1 MDADAKD
8 KERKTKIQFSVPSAM
23 PLQLDP
29 RQVEMIRR
37 RRPTPATLFRLT
49 DQPSPE
55 EENDNHQWVI
65 GENGVLTKKINAH
78 VYQPPSLKAVQ
89 RMAQAHMK
97 SLGTCGPEET
107 DDFSGEESE
116 DCEESVDISHVSTT
130 VYPDSQE
137 DQSERFQGSRLNSE
151 GRIAHFL
158 HLRVPHGEE
167 EEEEDDEEKREKG
180 GPRRTKKKG
189 E

>member
-1 MDADAKD
+1 M
-8 KERKTKIQFSVPSAM
+8 R
-23 PLQLDP
+23 LN
-29 RQVEMIRR
+29 IRR

-78 VYQPPSLKAVQ
+78 LYQPPSLK
-89 RMAQAHMK
+89 
-97 SLGTCGPEET
+97 ET

>member
-8 KERKTKIQFSVPSAM
+8 KERKTKIQFSVPSAV

-65 GENGVLTKKINAH
+65 GENGVLTKNINAH

-89 RMAQAHMK
+89 RMAQARMK

-107 DDFSGEESE
+107 DDFSGEESV
-116 DCEESVDISHVSTT
+116 DCEESLDISPVSTT
-130 VYPDSQE
+130 G
-137 DQSERFQGSRLNSE
+137 ERSTTWVLCPKSHAVCTCAPLPTLANFKALDWCKHGIE
-151 GRIAHFL
+151 GVSTTSTPVLYF
-158 HLRVPHGEE
+158 
-167 EEEEDDEEKREKG
+167 
-180 GPRRTKKKG
+180 
-189 E
+189 

>member
-8 KERKTKIQFSVPSAM
+8 KERKTKIQFSVPSAV

-65 GENGVLTKKINAH
+65 GENGVLTKNITAH

-89 RMAQAHMK
+89 RMAQARMK

-107 DDFSGEESE
+107 DDFSGEESV
-116 DCEESVDISHVSTT
+116 DCEESLDISPVSTT
-130 VYPDSQE
+130 
-137 DQSERFQGSRLNSE
+137 GSRVSSE

-167 EEEEDDEEKREKG
+167 EEELDDEEKRGKG